1 MWLSKLSFFVSRITI
16 FGIRGTFTGWVDESI
31 TAYTISQSNGSFYHE
46 VENSGGDSSDWHY
59 THRYIVAQ
67 KQLTGWS
74 KITITLSNHNIPN
87 GSAVVAHAIVSIKIT
102 NGGLNWNTQLYPN
115 HVTWN
120 SWRDCWYYIGN
131 VGKFR
136 SSYSMTT
143 FYEYSV
149 PSEYSTCYAIDVWSS
164 HPSWFWGY
172 NCTVTVKFTK

>member
-1 MWLSKLSFFVSRITI
+1 MHRFKLLRGTI

-31 TAYTISQSNGSFYHE
+31 TAYTISQSSGSYQFE
-46 VENSGGDSSDWHY
+46 VYNSGGDSSDRHY
-59 THRYIVAQ
+59 THRYIVVQ

-74 KITITLSNHNIPN
+74 NILINLSNHNIPN
-87 GSAVVAHAIVSIKIT
+87 GSRVAANAYVDIKIA
-102 NGGLNWNTQLYPN
+102 NGGLNWNTQMYPN
-115 HVTWN
+115 HGTWN
-120 SWRDCWYYIGN
+120 DWRDCWYHIGT

-143 FYEYSV
+143 SYTYSM
-149 PSEYSTCYAIDVWSS
+149 PSEYSTCYAIDVWSD